1 MILTL
6 CFKPFYFDLRSKGRV
21 KRYESYGSFS
31 CFDKQPKKNYLRTNK
46 PWPSHLSS
54 ALKMLLWR
62 WKRSLYYYFYFCETY
77 HFFAPCK
84 GIQVSLGFWIPR
96 HRFQIPGPRFRIL
109 CQWNLDSGFQSL
121 VGFRIHW
128 AVFRILKPR
137 FAHSTRKISRIP
149 DSGFPY
155 RGWILRALNVHSRD
169 CTVKQQIYVSPTHKS
184 A

>member
-1 MILTL
+1 MFRQTA
-6 CFKPFYFDLRSKGRV
+6 
-21 KRYESYGSFS
+21 
-31 CFDKQPKKNYLRTNK
+31 KKNYLRTNK

-149 DSGFPY
+149 DSGFRIPLQ
-155 RGWILRALNVHSRD
+155 GVNSSS
-169 CTVKQQIYVSPTHKS
+169 VKRSFTWLHCETTDLCQSHT
-184 A
+184 